1 MQAKQIIDAA
11 IFAIILIAAAILYGT
26 GERTE
31 SDKDR
36 LVEFGK
42 WAVVAYL
49 GGASAVRA
57 AQIVAGAR
65 QMTEDDKRE
74 IAQQAAARVPAA
86 QGQLATMREGFDRQ
100 RRANAAAP
108 IPVQPIHSP
117 FTAVSTA
124 QKSCPKC
131 GEPHPPEYECAAKN
145 PERPQFDWN
154 ALLQQPPHPTQ
165 QPE

>member
-11 IFAIILIAAAILYGT
+11 IFALLLAGGGILYAT

-36 LVEFGK
+36 VTEFAK
-42 WAVVAYL
+42 WVTVAYL

-117 FTAVSTA
+117 FTAVSTPVPNPNPA
-124 QKSCPKC
+124 
-131 GEPHPPEYECAAKN
+131 
-145 PERPQFDWN
+145 PERPQFDWS

-165 QPE
+165 QPETE